1 MKSFLDYFLPTVDKL
16 LTTYNTL
23 DAQKLQTETIK
34 QSKKEIEETLGSVE
48 YAFRKMYD
56 GFFQNTALDVS
67 SDISVMNTMF
77 ARNGLQNPDLKDK

>member
-1 MKSFLDYFLPTVDKL
+1 M
-16 LTTYNTL
+16 

-77 ARNGLQNPDLKDK
+77 ARETAFRTLISKISKYRNRRRLEKK